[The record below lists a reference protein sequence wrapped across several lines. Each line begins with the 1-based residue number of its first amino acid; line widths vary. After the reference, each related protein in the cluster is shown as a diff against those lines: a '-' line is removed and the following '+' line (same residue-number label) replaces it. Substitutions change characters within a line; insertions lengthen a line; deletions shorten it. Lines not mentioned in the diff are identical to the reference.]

1 MASPNDLTA
10 SPGSF
15 WKKLWFGLSVRGL
28 LIVATLFLG
37 YEVVEL
43 CLLSSASAE
52 TLHVLHITRGLSS
65 SFILATWAFWGIRQ
79 ARLER
84 DRALE
89 GMLRELEQRVEERT
103 REMRE
108 AEALARE
115 QERLASLGVLAAGIA
130 HDLGNPLTSLS
141 SELEMLEVEDD
152 PDRLHE
158 SLAVLRRHVDRMARS
173 LRDIVGF
180 ARRRGDEVSD
190 VVLSEAVD
198 DAVRLVAHGPNH
210 RKLRIAVELPTVMPP
225 VRMVEDQL
233 VMVLVNL
240 LINAAEAMPEGGE
253 VRVRAR
259 ADAEWAEL
267 SVEDAGTGMSPEV
280 LAQARRPLF
289 TTKAAKGGSGLGL
302 WGSERVLTAVGGA
315 IRIESTEGR
324 GTTVTLRLPLARVR
338 DEEAHDPRTLAAGVW
353 A

>member
-1 MASPNDLTA
+1 MTA
-10 SPGSF
+10 LRDATKRAPSF
-15 WKKLWFGLSVRGL
+15 WTDLWFGLSVRGL
-28 LIVATLFLG
+28 LLVAAIFVG
-37 YEVVEL
+37 YEVVER
-43 CLLSSASAE
+43 LLLHQSSLA
-52 TLHVLHITRGLSS
+52 TLHRLHILRGVSS
-65 SFILATWAFWGIRQ
+65 SFILATWAFMGIRR
-79 ARLER
+79 ARLDR
-84 DRALE
+84 DRDLE
-89 GMLRELEQRVEERT
+89 RMLRELELRVEERT

-108 AEALARE
+108 AETIARE

-152 PDRLHE
+152 PNRLRE

-190 VVLSEAVD
+190 VVLTEAIN
-198 DAVRLVAHGPNH
+198 DAIRLVAHGPNR
-210 RKLRIAVELPTVMPP
+210 RKLRISVELPSDMPP

-240 LINAAEAMPEGGE
+240 LINAAEAMSEGGV

-259 ADAEWAEL
+259 ADAEWAVL
-267 SVEDAGTGMSPEV
+267 SVEDEGAGMSPAV

-289 TTKAAKGGSGLGL
+289 TTKAARGGSGLGL
-302 WGSERVLTAVGGA
+302 WGSERVLAAVGGA
-315 IRIESTEGR
+315 IAISSEEGR
-324 GTTVTLRLPLARVR
+324 GTTVTLRLPLAQVR
-338 DEEAHDPRTLAAGVW
+338 DEETHDPRGLAAGAW